1 MARMPKSDAQDDA
14 THDGGGCE
22 YREGVHTANCRK
34 ELSGRG
40 DRRRC
45 DDAMTTASNSRVLE
59 SRLRP
64 QQPRAQNQHHGEFA
78 LALAGVPAV
87 RTRAN
92 CSGGDE
98 FLLGEV
104 VLSLTDDGA
113 RNRGMRGFEANKS
126 MTTLAL

>member
-1 MARMPKSDAQDDA
+1 
-14 THDGGGCE
+14 
-22 YREGVHTANCRK
+22 
-34 ELSGRG
+34 
-40 DRRRC
+40 
-45 DDAMTTASNSRVLE
+45 MTTASNSRVLE

-64 QQPRAQNQHHGEFA
+64 QQPRAQSQHHGEFA

-87 RTRAN
+87 RTGAN

-98 FLLGEV
+98 FPLGEV

-113 RNRGMRGFEANKS
+113 RNRGMRGYEANKS